1 MADCLAAVINEP
13 LKPLEL
19 RRVTIPELE
28 PKSVLIKVD
37 AATLCGTD
45 AHRWQGHMGED
56 GNADMPFISATV
68 PPFIPGHE
76 TTGTIVDMRGALT
89 DILGEPLKNGDRI
102 ITSYPHCGECY
113 YCRVARQTTL
123 CANCISFGHSRA
135 DKFPYLLGGCA
146 EYHYFPPKG
155 SFIKI
160 PPEVPAPLAASAA
173 CALRTVMHGFEQ
185 LGGIA
190 SHETVLVQ
198 GCGPL
203 GLYSTAVARDRG
215 ARRILVIGAP
225 ESRLQVA
232 REWGAD
238 EVLNIDKIKDHE
250 KRVEWVR
257 DQTSGR
263 GPDIVFQCANS
274 HAIPEGLRMIRPG
287 GRFVNIGVTGGPALN
302 IPPMMFFRGVRMSC
316 VVMAEARHFYQ
327 AIEFLA
333 TRRKHFPF
341 EKIISGT
348 YTLDKTTEALKAM
361 AEFREVKPL
370 ILPTVAAAN

>member
-56 GNADMPFISATV
+56 GSADFPFIKATV

-76 TTGTIVDMRGALT
+76 TSGTIVDLRGPLT
-89 DILGEPLKNGDRI
+89 DILGEPLKVGERI
-102 ITSYPHCGECY
+102 ISSYSHCGECY
-113 YCRVARQTTL
+113 YCRIARQTTL
-123 CANCISFGHSRA
+123 CENCVSYGHSRA
-135 DKFPYLLGGCA
+135 DQFPYLLGGCA
-146 EYHYFPPKG
+146 EYHYFPPNA
-155 SFIKI
+155 SFIKV
-160 PPEVPAPLAASAA
+160 PDEVSAPLAASAA

-185 LGGIA
+185 LGAIA
-190 SHETVLVQ
+190 SHETVLIQ

-215 ARRILVIGAP
+215 ARKILVVGAP
-225 ESRLQVA
+225 EARLEVA

-238 EVLNIDKIKDHE
+238 EVLNLDKVNSHE
-250 KRVEWVR
+250 ARVEWAR
-257 DQTSGR
+257 AQSGGR
-263 GPDIVFQCANS
+263 GPDIVVQCANS
-274 HAIPEGLRMIRPG
+274 QAIPEGLRMIRPG
-287 GRFVNIGVTGGPALN
+287 GRFVNIGVTGGPN
-302 IPPMMFFRGVRMSC
+302 IAVPPMVFFRGVRLFG

-327 AIEFLA
+327 AINFLA
-333 TRRKHFPF
+333 TRRDQFPF

-348 YTLDKTTEALKAM
+348 YTLDRMTDALKAM
-361 AEFREVKPL
+361 SEFREVKPL
-370 ILPTVAAAN
+370 ILPRLAS